1 MRDELDGQHTQLR
14 YMTDF
19 GCIGPDCE
27 DHCCYGWRVDIDPD
41 AYRKMMVAAQFSAK
55 AIAPRLHA
63 AIKVIPGSKKKKTPT
78 RYQIR
83 HGEDERCPMLDERN
97 LCELVKHFGED
108 MLSDVCALYPRKTK
122 RVGDHIEL
130 TATPSCPELSR
141 KLLLRADAV
150 DVVPLDVDSLFRLR
164 LQGGMDTR
172 DMRPFYRATV
182 EVRDLVVE
190 LLRDD
195 ATPLEDRLFLMLWF
209 AKRTNDVLR
218 KGPEGK
224 ASASGATARGDAARV
239 EAAAADADAAQP
251 PPTRAPELADL
262 ESVRREMGLLRDS
275 RVREEILRRFRQIE
289 TPASVALMVVR
300 SMVRPNSG
308 GGVRPN
314 WNRLTSSIVDSYT
327 RLREI
332 LPQSQD
338 EADHDRAAS
347 DASERV
353 MMTFGEVWIE
363 YKRRRDRVRARA
375 AGRVDQ
381 YLRNYTIHNW
391 MHRLPTES
399 KDVLTYTLRYLAF
412 QAVQK
417 FVLYSSP
424 NLQRVLDEIEGL
436 PDAEGDRVFED
447 ELDRTAVDAFYQ
459 LSRHIEHGQL
469 INFLVKMLKAGTLFS
484 MAGGVYLIR
493 F

>member
-1 MRDELDGQHTQLR
+1 MLDELDGQHTQLR

-55 AIAPRLHA
+55 AIAPKLHA
-63 AIKVIPGSKKKKTPT
+63 SIKVIPGSKKKRTPT

-130 TATPSCPELSR
+130 SATPSCPELSR

-150 DVVPLDVDSLFRLR
+150 DVVPLDLDSLFRLR
-164 LQGGMDTR
+164 IQAGMDTR
-172 DMRPFYRATV
+172 DIRPFYRATV

-224 ASASGATARGDAARV
+224 APAGQTSKSDAA
-239 EAAAADADAAQP
+239 EAEGASPSPDVA
-251 PPTRAPELADL
+251 ELGDL
-262 ESVRREMGLLRDS
+262 ERVRREMGLLRDS
-275 RVREEILRRFRQIE
+275 RVRDEILKRFRQIE

-300 SMVRPNSG
+300 SMVRPNNRGS
-308 GGVRPN
+308 VRPN
-314 WNRLTSSIVDSYT
+314 WNRLTSAIVDSYT

-332 LPQSQD
+332 LPQSED
-338 EADHDRAAS
+338 EADHDAAAADAS
-347 DASERV
+347 DRT
-353 MMTFGEVWIE
+353 MMSFGEVWIE
-363 YKRRRDRVRARA
+363 YKRRRDRIRARS

-391 MHRLPTES
+391 LHRLPTES

-424 NLQRVLDEIEGL
+424 NLQRVLDEVEEREVSGEL
-436 PDAEGDRVFED
+436 SRDEGDRVFED
-447 ELDRTAVDAFYQ
+447 ELDRTVVDAFYQ

-469 INFLVKMLKAGTLFS
+469 INFLVKMLKTGTLFS